1 MANLKPEADWE
12 QQVERWKT
20 IAHHPLGSQQTFL
33 HLSRQYFVVLR
44 SYTARPCLK
53 LLHAMNKTLQNQKV
67 AAINQTSSNHS
78 LEITLAVWPW
88 EHFLK
93 PLDLSFSI
101 STLYV
106 VPFPPLPKHIHKGLP
121 CAHGTLLIEAR
132 VAKVLHYQP
141 ASTRPWN
148 AQQIASFAILL
159 ALPTLQGKK
168 KIFPQGFEAS
178 KERKSLRKI
187 WVDEQLRKGRRKETL
202 LYMFV
207 RKIEKVESD
216 MFLKYR
222 FYETSLLL
230 LLTPWLTEKGR
241 VIPSLVFLSANAGK
255 CSRMQLWHRHPQ
267 VQILP
272 PSNWYGA
279 QPAIFFFFLAQCIPK
294 EKKRQQH
301 QIYRTRNY
309 ENKHMT
315 ATRVLKHSGFFLF
328 LFCIFIRGIEIQKS
342 KVLLYL

>member
-1 MANLKPEADWE
+1 MVTPNTSNSEEHDQSQAWSRLRTASGMLESHSPSPPWLTANLP
-12 QQVERWKT
+12 
-20 IAHHPLGSQQTFL
+20 PLESSILCT
-33 HLSRQYFVVLR
+33 LR
-44 SYTARPCLK
+44 SYTVGPCLK
-53 LLHAMNKTLQNQKV
+53 LLQVMNKTGCQ
-67 AAINQTSSNHS
+67 INSTESGSGSHQPEVLKS
-78 LEITLAVWPW
+78 LSWVHNPLAVCLW

-101 STLYV
+101 RTVYV
-106 VPFPPLPKHIHKGLP
+106 VSFPPLLKHIHKDFP
-121 CAHGTLLIEAR
+121 CGHGTLLIEAR
-132 VAKVLHYQP
+132 VAKALCYQP

-148 AQQIASFAILL
+148 AKQIASFAILWL
-159 ALPTLQGKK
+159 CQPSRVK
-168 KIFPQGFEAS
+168 KIFPQGFKAS

-279 QPAIFFFFLAQCIPK
+279 QHATFFYSAQWIPK
-294 EKKRQQH
+294 HKR
-301 QIYRTRNY
+301 
-309 ENKHMT
+309 
-315 ATRVLKHSGFFLF
+315 ATTSNLQ
-328 LFCIFIRGIEIQKS
+328 E
-342 KVLLYL
+342 